1 MKESPSLS
9 LQLHSSPGSWPLQNG
24 INNMDFFWKVVG
36 YGVMGVVTT
45 ILTYML
51 FSIGFPLSL
60 AVVGEIITCGI
71 VLVAIL
77 SMM

>member
-1 MKESPSLS
+1 
-9 LQLHSSPGSWPLQNG
+9 
-24 INNMDFFWKVVG
+24 
-36 YGVMGVVTT
+36 MGVVTT